1 MKFYSVKEGKFQMDI
16 DSLSK
21 YLAKKGFYSLVS
33 SEGQHWLLKIEN
45 KTVTRI
51 EKEDVYN
58 YLLDTANKE
67 KYSLS
72 QFRTIAIDRLT
83 KLRGRI
89 VTSIPILL
97 PKFEGEFYAETKT
110 SGIMI
115 FKNVV
120 VKVTAEK
127 IEQEPI
133 EKADKFIW
141 ENSIIQRSFIGTI
154 PDLIYELEGDFQK
167 FMSYIS
173 SYIGE
178 DGLESLYSIYG
189 FLLHSYKDKTFTKA
203 VIFYDMN
210 INDADPNGR
219 TGKSLLTS
227 SLQYFRP
234 TVIEDGKNLNPKN
247 QFSFSRV
254 KNFPK
259 IFIIDDIKKKFP
271 FDILFTLVSGDFAYE
286 RKTMDREVIPFEIS
300 PKIVIT
306 SNFDVPGMN
315 QSHKDRRI
323 EYVISDFF
331 DAEYKPCT
339 VFDREFFTDW
349 DDTEWG
355 RFDVM
360 GIKALQL
367 YLQKGIIQQQP
378 GKPYYLLTKTTS
390 DEFMTS
396 ADSLKTGIR
405 YNIDEQ
411 HNLFL
416 QNNIK
421 HPRINQNT
429 FSRWMK
435 MYASYKNWDINHSHS
450 NNVKFIEFTER
461 DSKRDRH
468 EATKQSSEP
477 VTNQEVVTSVTT
489 I

>member
-1 MKFYSVKEGKFQMDI
+1 MKFYSIKEGKFQMDI

-21 YLAKKGFYSLVS
+21 FLAKKGFYSFMP
-33 SEGQHWLLKIEN
+33 SEGQYWVVRVEN
-45 KTVTRI
+45 KIVTKIDR
-51 EKEDVYN
+51 EDLYN
-58 YLLDTANKE
+58 FLLDTANKE

-72 QFRTIAIDRLT
+72 QYRTIAIDRLT

-97 PKFEGEFYAETKT
+97 PKLEGEFYTDTK
-110 SGIMI
+110 SMGIMV
-115 FKNVV
+115 FENVIML
-120 VKVTAEK
+120 VTAER
-127 IEQEPI
+127 IEQI
-133 EKADKFIW
+133 SIVNGDKFIW
-141 ENSIIQRSFIGTI
+141 GNTIIKRPFSASI
-154 PDLIYELEGDFQK
+154 PELIYELEGDFPK
-167 FMSYIS
+167 FMNYIS

-189 FLLHSYKDKTFTKA
+189 FLLHSYKDRTFAKA

-227 SLQYFRP
+227 SLQYFRS

-254 KNFPK
+254 KILPS

-271 FDILFTLVSGDFAYE
+271 FDILFTLVSGDFAFE
-286 RKTMDREVIPFEIS
+286 RKTMDREVIPFEKS

-306 SNFDVPGMN
+306 SNFDVPGTN

-331 DAEYKPCT
+331 NAEHKPIKE
-339 VFDREFFTDW
+339 FEREFFNGW

-355 RFDVM
+355 RFDAM
-360 GIKALQL
+360 GIKALQY
-367 YLQKGIIQQQP
+367 YLQNGIINQDP
-378 GKPYYLLTKTTS
+378 GKQFYVLAKSTS
-390 DEFMTS
+390 EAFMS
-396 ADSLKTGIR
+396 FADTLKTGTR

-416 QNNIK
+416 QQNIK
-421 HPRINQNT
+421 HPNIGQNT
-429 FSRWMK
+429 FSRWLK
-435 MYASYKNWDINHSHS
+435 MYAEYKNWCVNHSHS
-450 NNVKFIEFTER
+450 NNIKYMEFTEKPQR
-461 DSKRDRH
+461 RDRH
-468 EATKQSSEP
+468 STIQTHSEP
-477 VTNQEVVTSVTT
+477 TLSQETSTPETT
-489 I
+489 T